1 MIKIDAMMRRKLRAA
16 KVLLTERLY
25 LPMWFPHLPLSLLVF
40 LGGYLLLDSSF
51 SGRWSEYL
59 GLLLDQKN
67 SLNPNLL
74 PPLLIGSGLL
84 LMASG
89 LLFRSRLAWVIAL
102 LLASVAVLNVTAEH
116 QGRQLAFYFS
126 IILGLLFLFWRHFDR
141 SSVAASTLFALTAVI
156 MLLGYSTFGAYYLGD
171 EFNPAIEDLGT
182 AFYWAMVTMST
193 VGYGDISPASG
204 DARLFAA
211 SVIILGVAVFA
222 TALTAVIAPLVSK
235 SLARIVNNQGAKMK
249 REKHFVVIGHTPLAA
264 NTAQSLQKRGM
275 AVTRLFRHAVDE
287 SESQGSD
294 YLVGEPSSLQV
305 LKSAGVAEAE
315 AVLAMLAD
323 DSENAF
329 VVLAVRELAPHV
341 ETIVSVNDASHLDK
355 IKLVNPNVL
364 ITPQLLGSELT
375 AMLLSGEEITADVL
389 MKNTFERLDGKK

>member
-287 SESQGSD
+287 SESQGFD

>member
-1 MIKIDAMMRRKLRAA
+1 MLRKLRATGA
-16 KVLLTERLY
+16 LLAQRLY
-25 LPMWFPHLPLSLLVF
+25 LSLWFPHLPLALLVF

-51 SGRWSEYL
+51 TGHWQEYVEQ
-59 GLLLDQKN
+59 LLAKKDALK
-67 SLNPNLL
+67 PNLL
-74 PPLLIGSGLL
+74 PPLLIGCGLL
-84 LMASG
+84 LMAGG

-102 LLASVAVLNVTAEH
+102 LLVTVAAVNLLSEH
-116 QGRQLAFYFS
+116 QGSQLVFYFVA
-126 IILGLLFLFWRHFDR
+126 ILGLLFLFWRHFDR
-141 SSVAASTLFALTAVI
+141 SSVTASTLFALTAVI

-171 EFNPAIEDLGT
+171 EFRPEIEDLGT

-204 DARLFAA
+204 DARVFSA

-222 TALTAVIAPLVSK
+222 TALTAVIARLVSQ
-235 SLARIVNNQGAKMK
+235 SLARIVHQQGAKMK
-249 REKHFVVIGHTPLAA
+249 RENHFVVIGHTPLAA
-264 NTAQSLQKRGM
+264 NTAQALQKRGM

-287 SESQGSD
+287 SESQGFD
-294 YLVGEPSSLQV
+294 HLVGEPSNLQV
-305 LKSAGVAEAE
+305 LKNAGVEHAE
-315 AVLAMLAD
+315 AVLTMLAD

-341 ETIVSVNDASHLDK
+341 ETIVGVNDASHLDK
-355 IKLVNPNVL
+355 IKLVHPNVL

-389 MKNTFERLDGKK
+389 MKNTFERLNGKK

>member
-1 MIKIDAMMRRKLRAA
+1 MLRKLRATGA
-16 KVLLTERLY
+16 LLAQRLY
-25 LPMWFPHLPLSLLVF
+25 LSLWFPHLPLALLVF

-51 SGRWSEYL
+51 TGHWQEYVEQ
-59 GLLLDQKN
+59 LLAKKDALK
-67 SLNPNLL
+67 PNLL
-74 PPLLIGSGLL
+74 PPLLIGCGLL
-84 LMASG
+84 LMAGG

-102 LLASVAVLNVTAEH
+102 LLVTVAAVNLLSEH
-116 QGRQLAFYFS
+116 QGSQLVFYFVA
-126 IILGLLFLFWRHFDR
+126 ILGLLFLFWRHFDR
-141 SSVAASTLFALTAVI
+141 SSVTASTLFALTAVI

-171 EFNPAIEDLGT
+171 EFRPEIEDLGT

-204 DARLFAA
+204 DARVFSA

-222 TALTAVIAPLVSK
+222 TALTAVIAPLVSQ
-235 SLARIVNNQGAKMK
+235 SLARIVHQQGAKMK
-249 REKHFVVIGHTPLAA
+249 RENHFVVIGHTPLAA
-264 NTAQSLQKRGM
+264 NTAQALQKRGM

-287 SESQGSD
+287 SESQGFD
-294 YLVGEPSSLQV
+294 HLVGEPSNLQV
-305 LKSAGVAEAE
+305 LKNAGVEHAE
-315 AVLAMLAD
+315 AVLTMLAD

-341 ETIVSVNDASHLDK
+341 ETIVGVNDASHLDK
-355 IKLVNPNVL
+355 IKLVHPNVL

-389 MKNTFERLDGKK
+389 MKNTFERLNGKK

>member
-1 MIKIDAMMRRKLRAA
+1 
-16 KVLLTERLY
+16 
-25 LPMWFPHLPLSLLVF
+25 
-40 LGGYLLLDSSF
+40 
-51 SGRWSEYL
+51 
-59 GLLLDQKN
+59 
-67 SLNPNLL
+67 
-74 PPLLIGSGLL
+74 
-84 LMASG
+84 MASG

-264 NTAQSLQKRGM
+264 NTAQSLQIGRASCRERVKSDDVCDRS
-275 AVTRLFRHAVDE
+275 TRRKTR
-287 SESQGSD
+287 Q
-294 YLVGEPSSLQV
+294 
-305 LKSAGVAEAE
+305 
-315 AVLAMLAD
+315 
-323 DSENAF
+323 
-329 VVLAVRELAPHV
+329 
-341 ETIVSVNDASHLDK
+341 
-355 IKLVNPNVL
+355 
-364 ITPQLLGSELT
+364 
-375 AMLLSGEEITADVL
+375 
-389 MKNTFERLDGKK
+389 